1 MKNSDSP
8 AMPIENY
15 QLAKSIKTDGRNLF
29 AGLTKREM
37 IAMHVM
43 SSAIGGIMANS
54 DPSAKTTPK
63 ETSELAVAYADALLA
78 ELDK

>member
-1 MKNSDSP
+1 MKNADRTAAPNRSQSP
-8 AMPIENY
+8 DNPF
-15 QLAKSIKTDGRNLF
+15 G
-29 AGLTKREM
+29 GLTKREM
-37 IAMHVM
+37 FAMHVM
-43 SSAIGGIMANS
+43 ASVIGGIMANN